1 MAFSSKLL
9 FFLSPIFVH
18 FLALGAI
25 AQLKEQYH
33 DCYNKGNYTTNTTF
47 EANLNILLDSF
58 STKTG
63 IDNGFYNFSCGE
75 NLDKVYAVGICR
87 PDMDGE
93 SCRNCISEASKN
105 ITSICPNFILAI
117 AGFDDRGFNNCM
129 LCEAAARN
137 SPQKYAVGDEVV
149 TGILRLYA
157 LVQCNPDLSK
167 ADCNCCLDDTT
178 NLIPECCDKMAGGR
192 VITPSCSFRYET
204 SKFYES
210 SIEGPAVSPTP
221 LPNPKGKKNR
231 TVIIVVCSVI
241 GSVILILFIGCSI
254 FFRMRKTEGNYENMK
269 DIQNR
274 GSLQFNF
281 STIRDATDN
290 FSDANKLGQ
299 GGFGA
304 VYKGVLSDGEQI
316 AKGFLSE
323 FLPNSSLD
331 HFVFDPIKR
340 EFMQWEKRYKI
351 IEGIARGLQYLHEDS
366 RLRIIHRDLKTNSKR
381 YQWSRGYAW
390 LYSSR
395 ICTTWAHLSE
405 IRCLQLR
412 CISFGNYER
421 SKDKFFWYRRGNR
434 EPSKLCMEKLE

>member
-1 MAFSSKLL
+1 MVLDLDTEAHRFSSSTPPEASVYTFEKKTESSTQTLAFSSKLL

-33 DCYNKGNYTTNTTF
+33 DCYNKDNYTTNSTF
-47 EANLNILLDSF
+47 EANLNILLDSL

-63 IDNGFYNFSCGE
+63 IDNGFYNFSYGE

-129 LCEAAARN
+129 LRYANYNIFGLMENAPYFFVHTLSNMTENLVEFNQTRKKLLEKLISEAAARN

-149 TGILRLYA
+149 TGILRLYE

-254 FFRMRKTEGNYENMK
+254 FFRM
-269 DIQNR
+269 
-274 GSLQFNF
+274 
-281 STIRDATDN
+281 
-290 FSDANKLGQ
+290 
-299 GGFGA
+299 
-304 VYKGVLSDGEQI
+304 
-316 AKGFLSE
+316 
-323 FLPNSSLD
+323 
-331 HFVFDPIKR
+331 
-340 EFMQWEKRYKI
+340 
-351 IEGIARGLQYLHEDS
+351 
-366 RLRIIHRDLKTNSKR
+366 
-381 YQWSRGYAW
+381 
-390 LYSSR
+390 
-395 ICTTWAHLSE
+395 
-405 IRCLQLR
+405 
-412 CISFGNYER
+412 
-421 SKDKFFWYRRGNR
+421 
-434 EPSKLCMEKLE
+434 